1 MRIRMIHA
9 AMLLALPLVTGCTRE
24 ATPTQTTTAAAEPT
38 FMLASSPTDPA
49 AGVEDVKRTAKEG
62 DTIVMRGRIGGHR
75 EPMSADAAVF
85 IIADLSM
92 PHCGEIEGDT
102 CPRPWDYC
110 CEPRESLMAKTATI
124 QVVDGLGAP
133 YAVDLRE
140 MGLAPLDEVIVVG
153 TVGARPSPD
162 VLVIRATGIHRV
174 TG

>member
-1 MRIRMIHA
+1 MHIRLIPA
-9 AMLLALPLVTGCTRE
+9 AMLLALPLVTGCTKE
-24 ATPTQTTTAAAEPT
+24 AAPTQTANAPAAPT
-38 FMLASSPTDPA
+38 FMLASSPADPV
-49 AGVEDVKRTAKEG
+49 GVEDVKRSAKEG

-75 EPMSADAAVF
+75 DPMSADAAVF

-124 QVVDGLGAP
+124 QVVDALGAP
-133 YAVDLRE
+133 YPVDLRE

-153 TVGARPSPD
+153 TVGARPTPD
-162 VLVIRATGIHRV
+162 VLIIRATGIHRV